1 MKQRRT
7 VTLLLQVEKE
17 VCSFVAPTFVCV
29 YSLQSCL
36 LNLSVCVSHN
46 AVPLINTRPFIALSG
61 IVQQMSFTAHRCI
74 VLG

>member
-1 MKQRRT
+1 MKQQKT
-7 VTLLLQVEKE
+7 VTLLLQVEKKAGP
-17 VCSFVAPTFVCV
+17 FVAPTFVCV

-46 AVPLINTRPFIALSG
+46 AVPLINTRPFVALSG
-61 IVQQMSFTAHRCI
+61 IVQQMSFTAHRCN

>member
-1 MKQRRT
+1 MKQRKT
-7 VTLLLQVEKE
+7 VTLLLQVEKK
-17 VCSFVAPTFVCV
+17 VGSFVASTFVCV

-36 LNLSVCVSHN
+36 LNLSVCVSNN